1 VAGDKKYGNTA
12 PLGKRLM
19 LHARSLT
26 FIHPHSG
33 KEMRFE
39 LGMPEEFSRLLGK

>member
-1 VAGDKKYGNTA
+1 VAGDKKYGNAA
-12 PLGKRLM
+12 PVGKRLM
-19 LHARSLT
+19 LHARSLS

-39 LGMPEEFSRLLGK
+39 LDMPEEFARLLGK